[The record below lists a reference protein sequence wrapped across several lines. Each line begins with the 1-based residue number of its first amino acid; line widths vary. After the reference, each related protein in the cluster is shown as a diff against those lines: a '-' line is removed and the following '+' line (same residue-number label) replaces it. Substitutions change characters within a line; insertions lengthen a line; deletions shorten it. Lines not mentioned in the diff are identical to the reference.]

1 MTPEDFVAR
10 LAELAGPIVS
20 GGRLAEYNDFLQR
33 SFPTWVA
40 IPRRAPQALPADPV
54 LALSAS
60 YEMAG
65 VTLANFKFQP
75 VERDGALAY
84 FGSESATDFWVHEPT
99 GEVHSMYY
107 KECFPEPLGQSSAEF
122 LECLA
127 LMAEFLCGCTRRC
140 ADDPALLAELYRVH
154 GERMRRKT
162 RVKHWT
168 EPYERGLRELAERA
182 AR

>member
-33 SFPTWVA
+33 SFPTWVG
-40 IPRRAPQALPADPV
+40 IRRRPSRPAPADPL
-54 LALSAS
+54 LALHAA
-60 YEMAG
+60 YEVAG

-75 VERDGALAY
+75 VERDGALVY
-84 FGSESATDFWVHEPT
+84 FGSEGATDFWVSEPT

-127 LMAEFLCGCTRRC
+127 LTAEFLACCTRRC

-154 GERMRRKT
+154 GARMQART
-162 RVKHWT
+162 GVKRWT
-168 EPYERGLRELAERA
+168 EPYEKGLRALASRQ